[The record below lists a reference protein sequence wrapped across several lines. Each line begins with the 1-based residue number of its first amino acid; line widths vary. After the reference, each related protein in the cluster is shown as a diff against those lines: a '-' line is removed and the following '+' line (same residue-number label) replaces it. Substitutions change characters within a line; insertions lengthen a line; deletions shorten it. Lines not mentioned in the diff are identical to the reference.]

1 MQTLKDLINDSKE
14 YALETLHNIIVA
26 YACNISDD
34 APEAD
39 RLEHIAFFTT
49 IISCHKRKQGVIIYL
64 LTLFR
69 HSVYTALEPVK
80 N

>member
-39 RLEHIAFFTT
+39 RLEHIAFLHQLYRA
-49 IISCHKRKQGVIIYL
+49 IKESK
-64 LTLFR
+64 
-69 HSVYTALEPVK
+69 E
-80 N
+80 